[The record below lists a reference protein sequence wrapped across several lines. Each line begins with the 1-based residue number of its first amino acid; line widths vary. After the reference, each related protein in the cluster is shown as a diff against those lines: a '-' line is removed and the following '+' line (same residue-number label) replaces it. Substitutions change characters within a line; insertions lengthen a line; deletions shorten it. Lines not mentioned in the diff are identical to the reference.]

1 MILDVNVWGIL
12 LIFVLVIVNAFFAT
26 SEIAVL
32 SSRRARIEKLKE
44 EGNKSADTVI
54 RLLANP
60 SLFLSTIQV
69 GITLAGFFASATGAV
84 GLSRSLANVL
94 LKYGVPSAIANTL
107 AVLII
112 TVIISYIT
120 LVFGELAPKRL
131 AMQWSEKIALKVAR
145 PIELLSKVTSPVTK
159 LLTISTN
166 MVVRLFGGNPLAQEK
181 EMSEDEI
188 RFYVAKNQ
196 KLPLEEKKMIEAVFE
211 FGDQVVRQV
220 MVPRTEIIHLRATDP
235 IKDALSKVCKTG
247 YQSFPVYREDQ
258 DDIIGMVKIQDLIC
272 HQLAERDLTITDILS
287 PILFVPE
294 TKDTVELLKEFRQK
308 KTSIAIVVDE
318 YGGTSG
324 LVTVED
330 LVDELVGDIIQD
342 QESIQKTPEGQWIV
356 EGDTPIQSV
365 VEFLNIKTIIP
376 DANYETIAGFML
388 EQLGHLPLE
397 GEDITYEGYQ
407 FLVKEMGVRR
417 IKKMLIKK
425 I

>member
-1 MILDVNVWGIL
+1 MNISGWGIF
-12 LIFVLVIVNAFFAT
+12 LILFLVIVNAFFAT

-32 SSRRARIEKLKE
+32 SSRRARIEKLRE
-44 EGNKSADTVI
+44 DGHKSAEALI

-84 GLSRSLANVL
+84 GLSQSLARIL
-94 LKYGVPSAIANTL
+94 SEYGVPVSLANTL
-107 AVLII
+107 AIFII

-131 AMQWSEKIALKVAR
+131 AMQWSEKIALRVAR
-145 PIELLSKVTSPVTK
+145 PIEILAKITLPVTK
-159 LLTISTN
+159 LLTLSTN
-166 MVVRLFGGNPLAQEK
+166 MVVRLFGGNPLEQEK
-181 EMSEDEI
+181 EISEDEI

-196 KLPLEEKKMIEAVFE
+196 KLPLEEKTMIEAVFE

-220 MVPRTEIIHLRATDP
+220 MVPRTEIILLRSTDMLQ
-235 IKDALSKVCKTG
+235 DALNKVCKTG
-247 YQSFPVYREDQ
+247 YHTFPVCREDQ

-272 HQLAERDLTITDILS
+272 HSLADPKRLITEILS

-294 TKDTVELLKEFRQK
+294 TKDAVELLKEFRQK
-308 KTSIAIVVDE
+308 KTGIAIVVDE

-324 LVTVED
+324 LVTIED
-330 LVDELVGDIIQD
+330 LVDELVGDLIQD
-342 QESIQKTPEGQWIV
+342 QENIKKTTEGQWIV
-356 EGDTPIQSV
+356 EGDTPIQDV
-365 VEFLNIKTIIP
+365 VEILNIKTIIP

-388 EQLGHLPLE
+388 EKLGHLPVD
-397 GEDITYEGYQ
+397 GEVVYYEGYQ
-407 FLVKEMGVRR
+407 FLVKEMGIRR
-417 IKKMLIKK
+417 IKKILIKK